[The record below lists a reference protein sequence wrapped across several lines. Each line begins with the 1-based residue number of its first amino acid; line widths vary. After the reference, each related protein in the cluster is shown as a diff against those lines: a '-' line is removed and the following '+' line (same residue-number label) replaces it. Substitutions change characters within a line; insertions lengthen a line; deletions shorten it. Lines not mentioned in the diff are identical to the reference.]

1 MIRSISILAVLFLG
15 LDAFGQNNVGEGRL
29 GNGFI
34 LTKAKDLKVEGTP
47 YLNEEFSRGKIYLQD
62 KEPLEAYLRYD
73 VLGEQMEVKIDKS
86 STDIYTFSSNRDIE
100 YEIDYN
106 KFFENTI
113 TVDGERISGLFQELF
128 VGNNVKLLSK
138 AVAQVSEPV
147 VAKSSYEKDRPGRIS
162 ISERYF
168 IVPQDGRP
176 QEVEMKRRSLRKTF
190 DSRKVKEYLKNNKIK
205 SVEDLVEFARF
216 YDSLQ

>member
-1 MIRSISILAVLFLG
+1 MG
-15 LDAFGQNNVGEGRL
+15 LDAFGQNDVGEGRL

-47 YLNEEFSRGKIYLQD
+47 YLHEEFNRGKIYLQD
-62 KEPLEAYLRYD
+62 KEPLEAYLRYN
-73 VLGEQMEVKIDKS
+73 VLDEEMEVKIDQKS
-86 STDIYTFSSNRDIE
+86 PEIYTFSSNRDVE

-106 KFFENTI
+106 KFSEKAI
-113 TVDGERISGLFQELF
+113 TVDGERISGFFQELF
-128 VGNNVKLLSK
+128 AGNNVKLLSK

-162 ISERYF
+162 INERYF
-168 IVPQDGRP
+168 IVPQDGRT

-190 DSRKVKEYLKNNKIK
+190 DSREVKEYLKDNKIN